1 MYSIIT
7 LVFTLQLQSKREL
20 FFKNELPAG
29 GAAPGAP
36 TAAPGAPPPAVPNNT
51 TPNNALPNNLK
62 EALAKRTNSTD
73 RGEFSV
79 EINNFLGIGTNCNA
93 FKTVFI
99 KVRF

>member
-1 MYSIIT
+1 M
-7 LVFTLQLQSKREL
+7 FTLQLQSKREL

-51 TPNNALPNNLK
+51 TPNNGLPNNLK

-73 RGEFSV
+73 RGEF
-79 EINNFLGIGTNCNA
+79 
-93 FKTVFI
+93 
-99 KVRF
+99 

>member
-1 MYSIIT
+1 MYTKLILFKEATLKFCMYSIIT
-7 LVFTLQLQSKREL
+7 PVFTLQLQSKREL

-79 EINNFLGIGTNCNA
+79 C
-93 FKTVFI
+93 
-99 KVRF
+99 